1 MFPRGTNNRVS
12 AQTNKELAEKMKHL
26 KVLSSE
32 MPAKAVCGEDHPGL
46 GESVKGLIEAPL
58 EVLRLHVDFLTN
70 KGEQAE

>member
-1 MFPRGTNNRVS
+1 
-12 AQTNKELAEKMKHL
+12 MKHI

-46 GESVKGLIEAPL
+46 GDSLKGLIEAPL